1 MNILQQSARL
11 IPEKSYDKPSSPSK
25 PSTVTIG
32 KSEVTSTL
40 ASLFEPQHP
49 WSREGEINMGGF
61 MGGGFL
67 GIRGGIPRL
76 PSFKVIT
83 EVILMIFQNLCK
95 GIIGKDCVKIWS
107 IYM

>member
-76 PSFKVIT
+76 PSFKVNS
-83 EVILMIFQNLCK
+83 EVILMNLK
-95 GIIGKDCVKIWS
+95 S
-107 IYM
+107 L

>member
-1 MNILQQSARL
+1 MNVTNFLGFKKITKCIHFFILQQSARL
-11 IPEKSYDKPSSPSK
+11 IPEKTPEKSTSSSK
-25 PSTVTIG
+25 PSTITVG

-67 GIRGGIPRL
+67 GIRGGMPRL
-76 PSFKVIT
+76 PSFKVG
-83 EVILMIFQNLCK
+83 LLAFN
-95 GIIGKDCVKIWS
+95 D
-107 IYM
+107 